1 MANPKKNE
9 EPLFEEPEFN
19 KKEYLSYERER
30 AKSII
35 LVFIT
40 GALVGLFSGYLQIFG
55 YWYLAILLII
65 AVIYFLRRIIILFK
79 ITMPKRTTHKFLIYG
94 ELVIAW
100 LVFWIIALNPPLQ
113 VASGPEVINLEVY
126 QNGAWKAITESN
138 GKYTIP
144 LNSSAIDKM
153 RYYTE
158 YKFNITGIHITENGN
173 TIPSYHYNRTSGYVC
188 FKVAGLIA
196 HGSQTLAI
204 RENSTHV
211 ITTKTFTLYES

>member
-9 EPLFEEPEFN
+9 EPLFEEPKFD
-19 KKEYLSYERER
+19 KKEYLLYERER

-35 LVFIT
+35 LVFIA

-55 YWYLAILLII
+55 YWYLSILLII
-65 AVIYFLRRIIILFK
+65 AVIYFLRNIIKLFK
-79 ITMPKRTTHKFLIYG
+79 ITMPKRTFHKFLIYS
-94 ELVIAW
+94 ELVITW

-138 GKYTIP
+138 GKYDIP
-144 LNSSAIDKM
+144 LNASAIDEM

-158 YKFNITGIHITENGN
+158 YKYNITGIYITENGN
-173 TIPSYHYNRTSGYVC
+173 AISNHYNRTSGYIYFNVT
-188 FKVAGLIA
+188 GLSLD
-196 HGSQTLAI
+196 GSQTLVIKETSA
-204 RENSTHV
+204 HV
-211 ITTKTFTLYES
+211 TTTKTFTLFEP

>member
-1 MANPKKNE
+1 
-9 EPLFEEPEFN
+9 L
-19 KKEYLSYERER
+19 YERER

-35 LVFIT
+35 LVFIA

-79 ITMPKRTTHKFLIYG
+79 ITMPKRTTHKFLIYS
-94 ELVIAW
+94 ELVITW

-126 QNGAWKAITESN
+126 ESGKWTAITESN
-138 GKYTIP
+138 GKYDIP
-144 LNSSAIDKM
+144 ANSGVDEM

-173 TIPSYHYNRTSGYVC
+173 TISNHYNRTSGYVY
-188 FKVAGLIA
+188 FNVTGLSLD
-196 HGSQTLAI
+196 GSQLLVI

-211 ITTKTFTLYES
+211 TTTKTFTLFEP